1 MSSLAEMK
9 SAIHQQVANTEDR
22 KVLVKVQSYLRTLA
36 KTKRKV
42 VAYDSNLKPL
52 TLEQYRADVKKSIS
66 QYNSGMV
73 VSQKEME
80 KSI

>member
-1 MSSLAEMK
+1 MSSLAEIK

-22 KVLVKVQSYLRTLA
+22 KVLVKVQSYLRTLT

-52 TLEQYRADVKKSIS
+52 TLNQYRSDVKKSIS